1 MDGNFFFTIYKTLNS
16 NGKVLSESSFIACS
30 ILLYLLISALF
41 SRKEIFFVVKKIF
54 LYMKIIP

>member
-16 NGKVLSESSFIACS
+16 SGKVLSENSFIACS

-41 SRKEIFFVVKKIF
+41 SRK
-54 LYMKIIP
+54 